1 MGWTWFGLTAFL
13 QKTARTGELLFDQ
26 MGVLYFWFRFRKIS
40 ETLRIRLASEGEK
53 RG

>member
-13 QKTARTGELLFDQ
+13 QKTARTGELLFVQ
-26 MGVLYFWFRFRKIS
+26 MGVYFWFRFRKIS